1 MSDTTLWLV
10 VLGGALGCYA
20 LKLAGLTVPPR
31 WLEHRTLRRLLDL
44 LPAALLAALVVTQA
58 FTADRALV
66 LDTRAAGLLAAAVA
80 LLLRAPFP
88 VVLVV
93 AGGTAAGVHLLTK

>member
-1 MSDTTLWLV
+1 MSDTALWLV

-20 LKLAGLTVPPR
+20 LKLAGLTVPPQ
-31 WLEHRTLRRLLDL
+31 WLEHRLLRRLLDL

-58 FTADRALV
+58 FTADRAFV
-66 LDTRAAGLLAAAVA
+66 LDSRAAGLLAAAVA

-88 VVLVV
+88 VVLIV
-93 AGGTAAGVHLLTK
+93 AGGAAAGVHLLTH